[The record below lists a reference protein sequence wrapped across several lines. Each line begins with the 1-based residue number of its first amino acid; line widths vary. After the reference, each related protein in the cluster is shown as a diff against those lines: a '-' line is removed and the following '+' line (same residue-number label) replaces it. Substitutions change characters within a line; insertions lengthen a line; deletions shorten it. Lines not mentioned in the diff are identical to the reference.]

1 MKIGDKMALAENL
14 RHLREL
20 KGLTLEEIAESADVT
35 KQAVNK
41 YEQGKMIPNG
51 IVLVDIA
58 AKLGT
63 TCEELVRGKTDK
75 NN

>member
-1 MKIGDKMALAENL
+1 MALAENL

-20 KGLTLEEIAESADVT
+20 KGLTLEEIAESVDVT
-35 KQAVNK
+35 KQAMNK

-58 AKLGT
+58 EKLGVT
-63 TCEELVRGKTDK
+63 VEKLVRGKTNDFE
-75 NN
+75 N

>member
-1 MKIGDKMALAENL
+1 MALAENL
-14 RHLREL
+14 RHLRQQ
-20 KGLTLEEIAESADVT
+20 KGLTLEEIAEIAGIT
-35 KQAVNK
+35 RQAVNK

-58 AKLGT
+58 EKLGT
-63 TCEELVRGKTDK
+63 TCEELVREKTDK